1 MRGRLSVVGVVL
13 LLGAVPASAQQA
25 QQNVAAEEAERPAIR
40 VLAHPYDIASF
51 YRSDPGA
58 GAPGDVRRDP
68 YAISGFY
75 RSGAAAYRPF
85 APHWSSRARRW
96 DAPGSIVLPQARLT
110 PSQEEQTP
118 PPKPQDQARERR

>member
-13 LLGAVPASAQQA
+13 LLVSVPASAQQEP
-25 QQNVAAEEAERPAIR
+25 QPVATDEAERPAIR

-85 APHWSSRARRW
+85 APHWSARARRW
-96 DAPGSIVLPQARLT
+96 DAPGSSVLPEARPS
-110 PSQEEQTP
+110 PSQEEQAP
-118 PPKPQDQARERR
+118 PPKPQDQARDRR